1 MNELTKIDYSAP
13 VEELLPVSN
22 KHFPSEEFVDFS
34 SELGRMYYGGKDG
47 TQAKFEIQQELFIEK
62 FNQF

>member
-22 KHFPSEEFVDFS
+22 KNFPSEEFDYINEYALVDDY
-34 SELGRMYYGGKDG
+34 LLLKDE
-47 TQAKFEIQQELFIEK
+47 T
-62 FNQF
+62 NQVKTYIKKRTDIRI